1 MLNLAEDPDAAHIHK
16 MAIYLNADVDE
27 DNDVS
32 TITMDTDKAKGF
44 ISSYR
49 IFSGLTVL
57 VYNIEFQSDSK
68 IDLGLSDERSY
79 YFSYNV
85 RGHFL
90 HRFDDQEEFVKIL
103 QNQNLIIRGNVGTS
117 GQVVFPANVALK
129 IAVIKVDQKL
139 LGNLQIRNAKR
150 IFTKIEALFQEY
162 PTDHYFRHLGSI
174 DTETE
179 KYASIVCEN
188 KNIDLVRGLLAE
200 AAVYGML
207 ASQLYSYKTNLA
219 INQTTLSVSELS
231 KLTSLSSYVLNNL
244 EVSLTILKLSRH
256 FGMSPKKLQSGIN
269 HLYGKSVGH
278 YVLSLRMDHARY
290 LLSTTDLNVTEV
302 CARIGISSRAY
313 FSKVFKNRFG
323 KSPSDY
329 IN

>member
-1 MLNLAEDPDAAHIHK
+1 MLNLAEDPDAAHVRK
-16 MAIYLNADVDE
+16 MAAYFNAEVDE
-27 DNDVS
+27 GNDAS
-32 TITMDTDKAKGF
+32 TITMNTDKAKGF

-49 IFSGLTVL
+49 IFSGLTVWI
-57 VYNIEFQSDSK
+57 YNIKFRSDFR
-68 IDLGLSDERSY
+68 IDLGLSEVRSY

-85 RGHFL
+85 LGHFL

-103 QNQNLIIRGNVGTS
+103 QNQNVIVRGNAETS
-117 GQVVFPANVALK
+117 GQVVFPANTDLK

-150 IFTKIEALFQEY
+150 IFTKIEALFQEF
-162 PTDHYFRHLGSI
+162 PSGHYFRHLGRI

-188 KNIDLVRGLLAE
+188 KNVDLVRGLLTE
-200 AAVYGML
+200 AAVYSML
-207 ASQLYSYKTNLA
+207 ASQLYSYSTNLA
-219 INQTTLSVSELS
+219 INQTTLSASELS

-244 EVSLTILKLSRH
+244 EANLTILKLSGRY
-256 FGMSPKKLQSGIN
+256 GMSPKKLQLGVK

-278 YVLSLRMDHARY
+278 YVLSVRMDHARH

-302 CARIGISSRAY
+302 CAQVGISSRAY
-313 FSKVFKNRFG
+313 FSKVFKNKFG

-329 IN
+329 IK